1 MKKIL
6 NKIILFISLF
16 LHISTYLFS
25 RDIEIDGKKFK
36 FYSSFLVDEDTVIN
50 EGSIISQ
57 ALNDITI
64 LVVGKAKL
72 IIEPGRNISKILPN
86 HDNYDETDDY
96 KYGLTS
102 NIVAI
107 GPEAKV
113 VVNSA
118 SIYVNCPYS
127 NAIMALNGAQIELNN
142 ATIITKTDYS
152 KGLVVAYGGKVNIN
166 EGTKIYTE
174 GNFSPCLEV
183 YQSDDAILGIN
194 ILLNSKGLGSPLINN
209 LGNAKVEL
217 FVSNGKAENSQII
230 INQDINTVY
239 LDGCQFICN
248 VKDIN
253 EDENTNLNSALN
265 KAGIVLFSKKDD
277 SSGSTSLQSHHCT
290 LKIENEKIVP
300 LISCYNI
307 EADITFDTTQ
317 TEFRDIFIKAN
328 KNKDLKKETKVHLTL
343 QNTNFKGKI
352 IAMEDSHIDLI
363 ADPNILNNG
372 VQIEGK
378 VDFQ

>member
-6 NKIILFISLF
+6 NKIILFISLYI
-16 LHISTYLFS
+16 HISTYLSF
-25 RDIEIDGKKFK
+25 REIEIDGKNLKFW
-36 FYSSFLVDEDTVIN
+36 SSFLVDEDTVIN

-57 ALNDITI
+57 SLNDITI

-72 IIEPGRNISKILPN
+72 IIEPGRNISKILSN

-142 ATIITKTDYS
+142 ATIITKSDYS

-166 EGTKIYTE
+166 EGTKIFTE

-183 YQSDDAILGIN
+183 YQSDEAILGIN

-209 LGNAKVEL
+209 LGDAKVEL
-217 FVSNGKAENSQII
+217 FLSNGKAENSQII
-230 INQDINTVY
+230 INQDINRIY
-239 LDGCQFICN
+239 LDSCQFSCN

-253 EDENTNLNSALN
+253 EDKNTNLNSDLN
-265 KAGIVLFSKKDD
+265 TAGIVLYSKKDNI
-277 SSGSTSLQSHHCT
+277 SGSTSLQSHHCT

-307 EADITFDTTQ
+307 EADITFATTE
-317 TEFRDIFIKAN
+317 TEFKEIFIKAD
-328 KNKDLKKETKVHLTL
+328 KNKDLKKDTKVHLTL

-352 IAMEDSHIDLI
+352 IAREDSHIDLI
-363 ADPNILNNG
+363 ADPNILKNG
-372 VQIEGK
+372 VEIEGK

>member
-6 NKIILFISLF
+6 NKIILFISLYI
-16 LHISTYLFS
+16 HISTYLSF
-25 RDIEIDGKKFK
+25 REIEIDGKNLKFW
-36 FYSSFLVDEDTVIN
+36 SSFLVDEDTVIN

-57 ALNDITI
+57 SLNDITI

-72 IIEPGRNISKILPN
+72 IIEPGRNISKILSN
-86 HDNYDETDDY
+86 HDNYDETDY

-142 ATIITKTDYS
+142 ATIITKSDYS

-183 YQSDDAILGIN
+183 YQSDEAILGIN
-194 ILLNSKGLGSPLINN
+194 ILLNSKGLGSPLIKN
-209 LGNAKVEL
+209 LGDAKVEL
-217 FVSNGKAENSQII
+217 FLSNGKAENSQII
-230 INQDINTVY
+230 INQDINRIY
-239 LDGCQFICN
+239 LDSCQFICN

-253 EDENTNLNSALN
+253 EDKNTNLNSDLN
-265 KAGIVLFSKKDD
+265 TAGIVLYSKKDNI
-277 SSGSTSLQSHHCT
+277 SGSTSLQSHHCT

-307 EADITFDTTQ
+307 EADITFEATE
-317 TEFRDIFIKAN
+317 TEFKEIFIKAD
-328 KNKDLKKETKVHLTL
+328 KNKDLKKDTKVHLTL

-352 IAMEDSHIDLI
+352 IAREDSHIDLI
-363 ADPNILNNG
+363 ADPNILKNG
-372 VQIEGK
+372 VEIEGK